1 MSQNDLTFKQ
11 KIDLY
16 KDLIKYFRI
25 ESIKNPPKEEMQNM
39 INRLEKWGEELKVRQ
54 NYYDV

>member
-11 KIDLY
+11 KIVLY

-25 ESIKNPPKEEMQNM
+25 ESIKNPPKEEMKNM
-39 INRLEKWGEELKVRQ
+39 LNRLEKWGEELKVRQ

>member
-1 MSQNDLTFKQ
+1 MSQDDLTFKQ

>member
-25 ESIKNPPKEEMQNM
+25 ESIKNPPKEEMENM
-39 INRLEKWGEELKVRQ
+39 ITRLEKWGEELKVRQ